1 VSRLEVKVLGG
12 GREVGRAA
20 VAVGRPGSYVLLD
33 YGVNFN
39 ERDEPQL
46 PMHIRPT
53 DVEALIL
60 THAHLDHI
68 GAAPLLFTTS
78 RLPAVM
84 TPVTAELSEV
94 MIKDFLKL
102 SGYYLPFEEVDL
114 SVMLDNT
121 IYTDYGR
128 KLYFNSYVVELIN
141 AGHIPGSSMVL
152 VDTGDARVLYTG
164 DVNTVDT
171 RLVKG
176 ADLSGVKADVL
187 VIEGTYGNS
196 IHPPRGETEK
206 EFVERVEEVIR
217 SGGNVLIPAFSLGR
231 SQEILA
237 LLYEK
242 LPEADVYYDGMI
254 RVISSIIVSH
264 PEHLNRYG
272 LVAKALSEFK
282 AVRNSGE
289 RRRIVKREG
298 QVIVSSA
305 GMLKGGPAQYY
316 IKKLANNPKNAI
328 YLVSY
333 QAPGTPGRTML
344 ETGTLTQG
352 GELIKA
358 RVMWFD
364 FSSHA
369 GMDGLL
375 KLARQV
381 TGLKKIVLI
390 HSGEDVGMEFRKRL
404 AELVGNENVFFPLNG
419 ETISIEV

>member
-1 VSRLEVKVLGG
+1 MSRLEIKVLGG

-20 VAVGRPGSYVLLD
+20 VAVGRPGSYMLLD

-46 PMHIRPT
+46 PMHIRPNE
-53 DVEALIL
+53 VEALVL
-60 THAHLDHI
+60 THAHLDHV

-84 TPVTAELSEV
+84 TSVTAELSEV

-114 SVMLDNT
+114 EVMLDNT
-121 IYTDYGR
+121 MYMDYGR
-128 KLYFNSYVVELIN
+128 RLRFNSYVVELIN

-152 VDTGDARVLYTG
+152 IDTGDARVLYTG
-164 DVNTVDT
+164 DVNTVET
-171 RLVKG
+171 RLVRG
-176 ADLSGVKADVL
+176 ADLSGVKVDVL
-187 VIEGTYGNS
+187 IIEGTYGNS
-196 IHPPRGETEK
+196 IHPPREETEK
-206 EFVERVEEVIR
+206 EFVECVEEVVR

-242 LPEADVYYDGMI
+242 LPEAEVYYDGMV
-254 RVISSIIVSH
+254 RVISNIVVSH

-282 AVRNSGE
+282 AVRNSSE

-344 ETGTLTQG
+344 ETGSLRPG
-352 GELIKA
+352 SEPIKA

-381 TGLKKIVLI
+381 SGLRKIILV
-390 HSGEDVGMEFRKRL
+390 HSDEGVGMEFKSRL
-404 AELVGNENVFFPLNG
+404 AELVGEENVLFPING
-419 ETISIEV
+419 DTVSVEV